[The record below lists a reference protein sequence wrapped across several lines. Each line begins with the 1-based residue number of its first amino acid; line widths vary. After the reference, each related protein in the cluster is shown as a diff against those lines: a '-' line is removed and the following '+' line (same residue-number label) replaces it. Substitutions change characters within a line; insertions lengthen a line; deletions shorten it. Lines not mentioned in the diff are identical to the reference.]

1 MENKKAIIYAGMAV
15 LLWSTVATAFKIALR
30 NLQPFE
36 LMFYSSVFST
46 ITLFIAVIIKQKFIN
61 FKYLKIKDYLLF
73 AFLGLLVP
81 FGYYSILFKAYDLLP
96 AQIAQAINFTWPI
109 AIVILSVIIKKE
121 KLSIL
126 QFAAIFISF
135 IGAYVVISGGN
146 FNNIINFN
154 IQGIIYAFLSVF
166 IWATYWL
173 INKELNYDM
182 SIALFFIF
190 LFGSIYALITN
201 VIFYPMAIPQITD
214 LIPALY
220 IGLFEMSI
228 TFFVWLTALKS
239 AKSTV
244 IVNNI
249 IYLTPFISLLIIN
262 FILKEIIK
270 NSTIIGLF
278 LIISGIV
285 LQLILKN
292 KNLLTK
298 S

>member
-1 MENKKAIIYAGMAV
+1 MENKKAIIYAGIAV

-46 ITLFIAVIIKQKFIN
+46 IILFIIVVIKQQLIN

-81 FGYYSILFKAYDLLP
+81 FGYYSILFIAYDLLP

-109 AIVILSVIIKKE
+109 AIVILSVIMKKE

-126 QFAAIFISF
+126 QFIAIFISF
-135 IGAYVVISGGN
+135 IGAYIVISGGD
-146 FNNIINFN
+146 FKNIINFN

-166 IWATYWL
+166 IWAVYWL
-173 INKELNYDM
+173 INRELNYDM

-201 VIFYPMAIPQITD
+201 AVFYSIAIPKISE

-220 IGLFEMSI
+220 VGLFEMSI
-228 TFFVWLTALKS
+228 TFFVWLIALKS
-239 AKSTV
+239 AKSTA
-244 IVNNI
+244 IVNNV

-262 FILKEIIK
+262 YILKEIIK
-270 NSTIIGLF
+270 NSTIVGLF
-278 LIISGIV
+278 LIISGII

-292 KNLLTK
+292 KKFYIKN
-298 S
+298 

>member
-1 MENKKAIIYAGMAV
+1 MENKKAIIYAGIAV

-46 ITLFIAVIIKQKFIN
+46 IILFIIVIIKQQLIN
-61 FKYLKIKDYLLF
+61 FKYLKIKDFLLF

-81 FGYYSILFKAYDLLP
+81 FGYYSILFMAYDLLP

-126 QFAAIFISF
+126 KFSAIFISF
-135 IGAYVVISGGN
+135 IGAYIVISGGN

-154 IQGIIYAFLSVF
+154 IQGVIYAFLSVF
-166 IWATYWL
+166 IWAVYWI
-173 INKELNYDM
+173 INREINYDM
-182 SIALFFIF
+182 SIALFLIF

-201 VIFYPMAIPQITD
+201 VMFYSIAIPTITE

-220 IGLFEMSI
+220 VGLFEMSI
-228 TFFVWLTALKS
+228 TFFVWLIALKS
-239 AKSTV
+239 AKSTA

-262 FILKEIIK
+262 YILKETIK

-278 LIISGIV
+278 LIVSGIV

-292 KNLLTK
+292 KNSLIK
-298 S
+298 N

>member
-1 MENKKAIIYAGMAV
+1 MENKKAIIYAGIAV

-36 LMFYSSVFST
+36 LMLYSSVFST
-46 ITLFIAVIIKQKFIN
+46 IILFIAVIIKQRFIN

-126 QFAAIFISF
+126 QFVAIFISF

-173 INKELNYDM
+173 INRELNYDM

-220 IGLFEMSI
+220 VGLFEMSI

-239 AKSTV
+239 AKSTA

-285 LQLILKN
+285 LQLTFKN
-292 KNLLTK
+292 QK

>member
-36 LMFYSSVFST
+36 LMLYSSVFST
-46 ITLFIAVIIKQKFIN
+46 ITLFIAVIIKQQFIN
-61 FKYLKIKDYLLF
+61 FKYLEIKDYLLF

>member
-1 MENKKAIIYAGMAV
+1 MENKKAIIYAGIAV

-36 LMFYSSVFST
+36 LMLYSSVFST
-46 ITLFIAVIIKQKFIN
+46 IILFIAVIMKQQFIN

-201 VIFYPMAIPQITD
+201 VIFYPMTIPQITD

>member
-1 MENKKAIIYAGMAV
+1 MENKKAIIYAGIAV

-36 LMFYSSVFST
+36 LMLYSSVFST
-46 ITLFIAVIIKQKFIN
+46 IILFIAVIIKQQFIN

-201 VIFYPMAIPQITD
+201 VIFYPMTIPQITD

>member
-1 MENKKAIIYAGMAV
+1 MENKKAIIYAGIAV
-15 LLWSTVATAFKIALR
+15 LLWSTVATVFKIALR

-36 LMFYSSVFST
+36 LMLYSSVFST

-201 VIFYPMAIPQITD
+201 VIFYPMTIPQITD

>member
-1 MENKKAIIYAGMAV
+1 I
-15 LLWSTVATAFKIALR
+15 
-30 NLQPFE
+30 
-36 LMFYSSVFST
+36 
-46 ITLFIAVIIKQKFIN
+46 LFIAVIIKQQFIN

-81 FGYYSILFKAYDLLP
+81 FGYYSILFKAYDILP

-173 INKELNYDM
+173 INRELNYDM

-201 VIFYPMAIPQITD
+201 VIFYPMTIPQITD

-220 IGLFEMSI
+220 VGLFEMSI

-239 AKSTV
+239 SKSTA

-285 LQLILKN
+285 LQLTLKN
-292 KNLLTK
+292 QK

>member
-1 MENKKAIIYAGMAV
+1 MENKKAIIYAGIAV

-36 LMFYSSVFST
+36 LMLYSSVFST
-46 ITLFIAVIIKQKFIN
+46 IILFIAVIIKQRFIN

-173 INKELNYDM
+173 INRELNYDM

-201 VIFYPMAIPQITD
+201 VIFYPMTIPQIAD

-220 IGLFEMSI
+220 VGLFEMSI

-285 LQLILKN
+285 LQLTLKN
-292 KNLLTK
+292 QK

>member
-173 INKELNYDM
+173 INRELNYDM

>member
-1 MENKKAIIYAGMAV
+1 MENKKAIIYAGIAV

-46 ITLFIAVIIKQKFIN
+46 IILFIAVIIKQRFIN

-173 INKELNYDM
+173 INRELNYDM

-201 VIFYPMAIPQITD
+201 VIFYPMAIPQIAD

-285 LQLILKN
+285 LQLTLKN
-292 KNLLTK
+292 QK

>member
-1 MENKKAIIYAGMAV
+1 MENKKAIIYAGIAV

-36 LMFYSSVFST
+36 LMLYSSVFST
-46 ITLFIAVIIKQKFIN
+46 IILFIAVIIKQQFIN

-173 INKELNYDM
+173 INRELNYDM

-201 VIFYPMAIPQITD
+201 VIFYPMAIPQIAD

-285 LQLILKN
+285 LQLTLKN
-292 KNLLTK
+292 QK

>member
-285 LQLILKN
+285 LQLIFKN

>member
-1 MENKKAIIYAGMAV
+1 MENKKAIIYAGIAV

-36 LMFYSSVFST
+36 LMLYSSVFST
-46 ITLFIAVIIKQKFIN
+46 IILFIAVIIKQQFIN

-173 INKELNYDM
+173 INRELNYDM

-220 IGLFEMSI
+220 VGLFEMSI

-239 AKSTV
+239 AKSTA

-285 LQLILKN
+285 LQLTFKN
-292 KNLLTK
+292 QK